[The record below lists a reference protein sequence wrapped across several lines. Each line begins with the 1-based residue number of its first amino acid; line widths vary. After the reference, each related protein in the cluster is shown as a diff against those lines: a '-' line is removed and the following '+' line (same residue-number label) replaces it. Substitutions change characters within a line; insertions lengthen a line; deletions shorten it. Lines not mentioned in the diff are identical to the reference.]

1 MGILAVCFPQGA
13 LYAGAQHSGQYPN
26 VKTIAATAVT
36 PVTSHLLYR
45 SSVLRISPEHSEY
58 SHTVSATSRQK
69 RVYTVYSCR
78 LRRRQAQDSG
88 GKQGMDVVSR
98 GLSRHRWQPEKEA
111 SPPLLRSPLITVIML
126 QE

>member
-26 VKTIAATAVT
+26 VKIIAATAVT
-36 PVTSHLLYR
+36 TVTSHLLYR

-111 SPPLLRSPLITVIML
+111 SPPLLRSPLIPVIML

>member
-1 MGILAVCFPQGA
+1 MPYTLE
-13 LYAGAQHSGQYPN
+13 HSTAANNPN

-36 PVTSHLLYR
+36 TVTSHLLYR

-58 SHTVSATSRQK
+58 SHTVSATCQPRQK